1 MALSYGSSIVRDGL
15 FLHYDFANI
24 KTYSGTGNTI
34 YDLSGNNKN
43 ATKGQYRFFTNQS
56 GGELVGQ
63 GISGSDPLSISGI
76 FGNYYTSDLTASM
89 WVKFQRCTEQ
99 DIMRQYVSVSL
110 GWLVTVNANNQ
121 IYLNGRDGVSDYFV
135 STPSTTKIKQ
145 GIVYNIVFTK
155 SGNLWKLFINGEEE
169 ISNFLGVSTNIN
181 SNASLMVGTGNGF
194 PHSLFDFKMYSR
206 ALSSQEV
213 EQNYNATKG
222 RFITEI
228 DSDLII
234 DLNPND
240 TRSYSGS
247 GTSFIDI
254 SANSNT
260 ALMINGP
267 IFGSD
272 GYTNYWKFDGVNDY
286 ASVSATP
293 TVFNYNRNS
302 LTISCWTWFDSL
314 PSPIYKGSLLSKWT
328 VGGGNNNEF
337 LFFSNG
343 TSSTDNY
350 YSFWVDLN
358 DGVTPDNSVNTA
370 VSGTSKVNLGFWRLV
385 TATFNNG
392 VIRMFIDG
400 NLEGTTTNSTYA
412 KVKSDTSSTLEIARW
427 FSSLYGAGRRGQIQF
442 YNRALTSTEIL
453 NLFNSQ
459 RQKYRLLNPS
469 YMKNCVFNFDFGI
482 EGTFDNSGTTV
493 NDLARYNHG
502 TTFNSPT
509 YTFENRGAMVF
520 NGTNQSISVP
530 NNSVFN
536 FASGFFTISVWVNFS
551 NVSGKRSIIT
561 NYQGSGNGWALQLFG
576 GVIGANLSGDGFD
589 ITGTTVIQANT
600 WYHITIT
607 GRPNSYKL
615 FINSQREGNIFTGAV
630 ALSSTDT
637 LRIGQIAGGDF
648 LAGRIGMVQIFNSEM
663 SESDVRSHYSETL
676 PRFTISEKPVRGLI
690 FDVNVSNPF
699 SYNGASNDTGANL
712 SDISGNGYVGTLSNA
727 PSYNVQNGIK
737 SLSFNGS
744 NNYISYPTA
753 GLPYGA
759 SARTIS
765 VWLNPSSLSQGWAIS
780 YGNATG
786 SQSNFIGIYGGV
798 LNYGGFSNDL
808 GGPVPSINTWYQVVG
823 VYDGTTAYMYIN
835 GYLYTSAAKTWNT
848 VQVSFQLGRQT
859 TNGEYWNGKIG
870 EAQIYNRALSAT
882 EIVALYNS
890 TKGAYG
896 F

>member
-15 FLHYDFANI
+15 FLHYDFANF

-34 YDLSGNNKN
+34 YDLSGNNVN

-56 GGELVGQ
+56 GGELVSQ
-63 GISGSDPLSISGI
+63 GISGSDPISVSGI
-76 FGNYYTSDLTASM
+76 FGNYYTTDLTVSIWMDLQTTA
-89 WVKFQRCTEQ
+89 EQ
-99 DIMRQYVSVSL
+99 DLFRQYSGSL
-110 GWLVTVNANNQ
+110 GWLVSVNANKQ
-121 IYLNGRDGVSDYFV
+121 FYVQGRDGVSSFLI
-135 STPSTTKIKQ
+135 SSPSTTILRQ
-145 GIVYNIVFTK
+145 GIIYNIVFTK
-155 SGNLWKLFINGEEE
+155 SGNVWKLFINGEEE
-169 ISNFLGVSTNIN
+169 ISNVLGVSTNVN
-181 SNASLMVGTGNGF
+181 SNANLLVGPGQNF
-194 PHSLFDFKMYSR
+194 PHSVFDFKMYSR
-206 ALSSQEV
+206 ALTSQEV
-213 EQNYNATKG
+213 EQNYNALKG
-222 RFITEI
+222 RFVTEI
-228 DSDLII
+228 DNDLII

-267 IFGSD
+267 VFASD

-350 YSFWVDLN
+350 YSFWVDVD

-482 EGTFDNSGTTV
+482 EGTYDNSGTTV
-493 NDLARYNHG
+493 NDLARYNNG
-502 TTFNSPT
+502 TTLNSPT
-509 YTFENRGAMVF
+509 YTFENRGAMIF

-530 NNSVFN
+530 NNSVFG
-536 FASGFFTISVWVNFS
+536 FTSGFLSISVWVNFS
-551 NVSGKRSIIT
+551 NVSGQRSIIT
-561 NYQGSGNGWALQLFG
+561 NYQNSGNGWALQLFG
-576 GVIGANLSGDGFD
+576 GVIGVNLSGDGFD

-600 WYHITIT
+600 WYHVTIT

-615 FINSQREGNIFTGAV
+615 YINSQREGNIFAGAV

-637 LRIGQIAGGDF
+637 LRIGQIAGGAF

-663 SESDVRSHYSETL
+663 TESDVKSHYAETL
-676 PRFTISEKPVRGLI
+676 PRFTTSEKPVRGLI

-699 SYNGASNDTGANL
+699 SYNGASNNTGANL

-744 NNYISYPTA
+744 NNYITYPTA

-765 VWLNPSSLSQGWAIS
+765 IWLNPSSLSNGWAIS
-780 YGNATG
+780 YGNATAT
-786 SQSNFIGIYGGV
+786 QSNFIGVYSGV
-798 LNYGGFSNDL
+798 INYGGYSNDVS
-808 GGPVPSINTWYQVVG
+808 GPAPSINTWYHVVG
-823 VYDGTTAYMYIN
+823 IYDGTTAYMYIN
-835 GYLYTSAAKTWNT
+835 GYLYTSLARTWNT
-848 VQVSFQLGRQT
+848 VANNFQLGRQT
-859 TNGEYWNGKIG
+859 NGGEYWNGKIG

>member
-34 YDLSGNNKN
+34 YDLSGNNIN

-56 GGELVGQ
+56 GGELVSQ
-63 GISGSDPLSISGI
+63 GISGTDPLSISGI
-76 FGNYYTSDLTASM
+76 FGNYYTTDLT
-89 WVKFQRCTEQ
+89 
-99 DIMRQYVSVSL
+99 VSVWMDLQTTAEQTLVQQYSGSL
-110 GWLVTVNANNQ
+110 GWLVSVNANKQ
-121 IYLNGRDGVSDYFV
+121 FYVHGRDGVSAYFI
-135 STPSTTKIKQ
+135 STPSTTILRQ
-145 GIVYNIVFTK
+145 GIIYNIVFTK

-169 ISNFLGVSTNIN
+169 ISNVLGISTNVN
-181 SNASLMVGTGNGF
+181 SNIILVIGGSIGF

-302 LTISCWTWFDSL
+302 FTVSCWAWYDTL
-314 PSPIYKGSLLSKWT
+314 PSPLYSGGLISKWI

-337 LFFSNG
+337 LFISNG
-343 TSSTDNY
+343 SSSTDNY
-350 YSFWVDLN
+350 YTFWVDVN
-358 DGVTPDNSVNTA
+358 DGVTPDNSTNTA
-370 VSGTSKVNLGFWRLV
+370 VSSTSKVNLGHWRQVL
-385 TATFNNG
+385 ATFDNG
-392 VIRMFIDG
+392 VIKIYSNG
-400 NLEGTTTNSTYA
+400 NLEATTINPTYT
-412 KVKSDTSSTLEIARW
+412 KVKSDTSSYLEIARW
-427 FSSLYGAGRRGQIQF
+427 YQSIYGSGRRGQIQF

-482 EGTFDNSGTTV
+482 EGTYDNSGTTV

-502 TTFNSPT
+502 TTLNSPT
-509 YTFENRGAMVF
+509 YTFENRGAMIF

-536 FASGFFTISVWVNFS
+536 FASGFFTVAVWVNFS
-551 NVSGKRSIIT
+551 NVSGQRCVIT
-561 NYQGSGNGWALQLFG
+561 NYQGANNGWALQLINGTMRLNF
-576 GVIGANLSGDGFD
+576 SGDGVD
-589 ITGTTVIQANT
+589 IFGTAIIQANT
-600 WYHITIT
+600 WYHIMFT

-615 FINSQREGNIFTGAV
+615 YINGQIDGNIFNGAV
-630 ALSSTDT
+630 SLTSNSS
-637 LRIGQIAGGDF
+637 LQIGQIGGAF

-663 SESDVRSHYSETL
+663 TESDVRSHYSETL
-676 PRFTISEKPVRGLI
+676 PRFTTSEKPVRGLI

-744 NNYISYPTA
+744 NNYITYPTA

-765 VWLNPSSLSQGWAIS
+765 IWLNPSSLSNGWALS
-780 YGNATG
+780 YGNATAT
-786 SQSNFIGIYGGV
+786 QSNFIGVYSGV
-798 LNYGGFSNDL
+798 INYGGYSNDVS
-808 GGPVPSINTWYQVVG
+808 GPAPSINTWYHVVG
-823 VYDGTTAYMYIN
+823 IYDGTTAYMYIN
-835 GYLYTSAAKTWNT
+835 GYLYTSLARTWNT
-848 VQVSFQLGRQT
+848 VANNFQLGRQT
-859 TNGEYWNGKIG
+859 NGGEYWNGKIG

>member
-34 YDLSGNNKN
+34 YDLSGNNIN

-56 GGELVGQ
+56 GGELVSQ
-63 GISGSDPLSISGI
+63 GISGSDPISVSGI
-76 FGNYYTSDLTASM
+76 FGNYYTTDLTASIWM
-89 WVKFQRCTEQ
+89 DLQTTAEQ
-99 DIMRQYVSVSL
+99 DLFRQYSGSL
-110 GWLVTVNANNQ
+110 GWLVSVNASKQ
-121 IYLNGRDGVSDYFV
+121 FYVHGRDGVSSYFV
-135 STPSTTKIKQ
+135 SSPSTTTLRQ
-145 GIVYNIVFTK
+145 GIIYNFVFTK
-155 SGNLWKLFINGEEE
+155 SGNVWKLFINGEEE
-169 ISNFLGVSTNIN
+169 ISNVLGVSTNV
-181 SNASLMVGTGNGF
+181 NADTNLLVGASIGF
-194 PHSLFDFKMYSR
+194 PHSVFDIKMYSR

-213 EQNYNATKG
+213 KQNYNALKG

-228 DSDLII
+228 DNDLII

-254 SANSNT
+254 SANSNN

-302 LTISCWTWFDSL
+302 FTVSCWAWFDSL
-314 PSPIYKGSLLSKWT
+314 PSPIYKGGLLSKWQ

-337 LFFSNG
+337 LFIING
-343 TSSTDNY
+343 SSSTDNY
-350 YSFWVDLN
+350 YYMALDFN
-358 DGVTPDNSVNTA
+358 DGLIPDNAVNF
-370 VSGTSKVNLGFWRLV
+370 SINSTSKVNLKFWRL
-385 TATFNNG
+385 ATFTFDNG
-392 VIRMFIDG
+392 LMKMYIDG
-400 NLEGTTTNSTYA
+400 NLETSFINSNT
-412 KVKSDTSSTLEIARW
+412 KVKSDTSSYLEIARW
-427 FSSLYGAGRRGQIQF
+427 YQASPFYGAGRRGQIQF

-482 EGTFDNSGTTV
+482 EGTYDNSGTTV

-502 TTFNSPT
+502 TTYNSPT
-509 YTFENRGAMVF
+509 FTFENRGAMVF
-520 NGTNQSISVP
+520 NGTNQYILVP

-536 FASGFFTISVWVNFS
+536 FTSGFFTVAVWVNFS
-551 NVSGKRSIIT
+551 NVTGQRCVIT
-561 NYQGSGNGWALQLFG
+561 NYQNANNGWALQLINGTMRVNF
-576 GVIGANLSGDGFD
+576 SGDGVD
-589 ITGTTVIQANT
+589 IFGTTIIQANT
-600 WYHITIT
+600 WYHIMFT

-615 FINSQREGNIFTGAV
+615 YINGQIDGNIFNGAV
-630 ALSSTDT
+630 SLTSNSS
-637 LRIGQIAGGDF
+637 LQIGQIGGAF

-663 SESDVRSHYSETL
+663 SESEVKNHYAETSI
-676 PRFTISEKPVRGLI
+676 RYTTSEKPVRGLI

-699 SYNGASNDTGANL
+699 SYNGASNNTGANL

-759 SARTIS
+759 SARTVS
-765 VWLNPSSLSQGWAIS
+765 VWLNPSSLSNGWALS
-780 YGNATG
+780 YGNATA
-786 SQSNFIGIYGGV
+786 SQSNFIGIFGGV
-798 LNYGGFSNDL
+798 LNYGGYSNDL
-808 GGPVPSINTWYQVVG
+808 SGPVPSLNTWYHVVG

-835 GYLYTSAAKTWNT
+835 GYLYTSTAKTWNT

-859 TNGEYWNGKIG
+859 HGGEYWNGKIG